1 MNTHNMF
8 ISMNAILADMAIA
21 QASSKQP
28 NHIIISGYLA
38 TGSMPAAER

>member
-8 ISMNAILADMAIA
+8 SSMHAILADMAIA
-21 QASSKQP
+21 LASSKEP

-38 TGSMPAAER
+38 TGIMPAAEH